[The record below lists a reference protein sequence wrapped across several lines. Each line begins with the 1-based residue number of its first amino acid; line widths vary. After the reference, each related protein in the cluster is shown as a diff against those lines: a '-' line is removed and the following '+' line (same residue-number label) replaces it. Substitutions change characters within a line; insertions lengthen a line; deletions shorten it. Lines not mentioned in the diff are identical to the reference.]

1 MLSSNQY
8 GKGTNAMKSRQRPS
22 DRNRHNDS
30 SLVVIEKMSDTKTN
44 PVENI
49 RKGEEVVQVNQY
61 QDHNNTAFLPD
72 TRDSLILG

>member
-8 GKGTNAMKSRQRPS
+8 GKGTNAMKPRLRPS

-30 SLVVIEKMSDTKTN
+30 SLVIIEKMSDTKTN

-49 RKGEEVVQVNQY
+49 RKGEEVVQVN
-61 QDHNNTAFLPD
+61 
-72 TRDSLILG
+72 